1 MVSDIVANKHRS
13 SKLTFS
19 RPKRI
24 SLGRVRSVASEI
36 MTTLQQEHRDK
47 KGLHFGGNA
56 AMF

>member
-1 MVSDIVANKHRS
+1 
-13 SKLTFS
+13 
-19 RPKRI
+19 
-24 SLGRVRSVASEI
+24 VRSVASAI